1 MPLPTHQPVWL
12 STQTKRSTLTLSSFP
27 SPAHGHGSA
36 LKQVKILPTTV
47 IGRHKQDRHFPWPRP
62 SQSPSLIWKT
72 RASIKLS
79 SHGQKLEFFTMIFF
93 FGQRWKLYSI
103 FHLHSGQTII
113 AIERKEREATGRK
126 RVTGLEAVTGNFR
139 FHYLSQSNLS
149 SLLFC
154 LRALALH
161 AWHFGVPRSERS
173 LEAERGFCSA
183 VSHRSHANQ
192 PAATSILPSTRLGS
206 LLLGFWSRLINW
218 SVSWPMWVCDFVLWC
233 SRFWHFLRT
242 VE

>member
-93 FGQRWKLYSI
+93 FGTKVEALLYFPSP
-103 FHLHSGQTII
+103 FRSNNNRN
-113 AIERKEREATGRK
+113 RKEREGSNRQ
-126 RVTGLEAVTGNFR
+126 ETGNRSGSRDRKLQIPLPFTEQS
-139 FHYLSQSNLS
+139 FFLTFLSQGLS
-149 SLLFC
+149 PSRLAFRSTKKWKKLGSGEGILFGGEPPVAC
-154 LRALALH
+154 K
-161 AWHFGVPRSERS
+161 
-173 LEAERGFCSA
+173 
-183 VSHRSHANQ
+183 
-192 PAATSILPSTRLGS
+192 STRS
-206 LLLGFWSRLINW
+206 Y
-218 SVSWPMWVCDFVLWC
+218 
-233 SRFWHFLRT
+233 
-242 VE
+242 